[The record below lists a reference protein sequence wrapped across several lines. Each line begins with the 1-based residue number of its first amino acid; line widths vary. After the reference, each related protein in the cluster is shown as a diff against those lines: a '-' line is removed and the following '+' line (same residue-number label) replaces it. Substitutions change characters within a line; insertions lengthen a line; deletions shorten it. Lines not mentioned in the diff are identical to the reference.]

1 MALIDR
7 SKNQSQVFKD
17 IALSFVKHPVT
28 NDVGIFSNE
37 DAIRRSVMNL
47 VRTRLGERFYNDLIG
62 TQVESSLFEL
72 NTLFD
77 QESIQDDVLLLLEN
91 FEPRVSNVRCRV
103 SFPPDTNELNVEIRY
118 DVTGLA
124 LPTQNIEF
132 VLQSTRL

>member
-7 SKNQSQVFKD
+7 SKNASQVFKD
-17 IALSFVKHPVT
+17 VALSFVKHPVT
-28 NDVGIFSNE
+28 NDIGIFSNE

-47 VRTRLGERFYNDLIG
+47 VRTRFGERFYNDLIG

-72 NTLFD
+72 NTVFD
-77 QESIQDDVLLLLEN
+77 QESIQDDILLLLEN

-118 DVTGLA
+118 DVTGLS